1 MRLLSVHSLQLEQF
15 NDEDTYPRYAILSHT
30 WGEEEVTLPD
40 LKQDNLFEM
49 RGSAEL
55 SEAIKSMFKWYERSA
70 RCYAYLEDVQKPRDT
85 VDDDEHREVLSSRL
99 NQSR

>member
-1 MRLLSVHSLQLEQF
+1 M
-15 NDEDTYPRYAILSHT
+15 DGMGYIWIDTRCIDKSS
-30 WGEEEVTLPD
+30 
-40 LKQDNLFEM
+40 
-49 RGSAEL
+49 SAEL